1 MPSPDNPAVST
12 EPDTLAAV
20 ETETAPLQLL
30 HLDERLAV
38 VNKPAGLMVH
48 DSKLARGEDDFLA
61 DRLLAACCWP
71 STAIPPARWARR

>member
-1 MPSPDNPAVST
+1 MERDLTHTRHPYNPAVST

-61 DRLLAACCWP
+61 DRLREQLGQ
-71 STAIPPARWARR
+71 